1 MHFKCLACSH
11 INARQFFFTG
21 APDPPV
27 DVKLVPFQVP
37 DAQTVSVNVSW
48 TPGYSGGF
56 DQEFSIHYRKKESG
70 GDFIE
75 ESIGHPANNMHTVHN
90 LSPNTEYE
98 FMMQASNQRGKSE
111 ASAEAQVTTPGK
123 KYISEV

>member
-1 MHFKCLACSH
+1 M
-11 INARQFFFTG
+11 
-21 APDPPV
+21 

-37 DAQTVSVNVSW
+37 KAQTVSVNVSW
-48 TPGYSGGF
+48 TPGYNGGF
-56 DQEFSIHYRKKESG
+56 DQEFSIHYRKKGSS
-70 GDFIE
+70 GDFTE

-98 FMMQASNQRGKSE
+98 FTMQASNQRGKSE
-111 ASAEAQVTTPGK
+111 SSAEVQVTTPGK